1 LTQWPHPFINLWNTV
16 NFTVHFAHL
25 SNAQDHQM
33 TDFAD
38 QKSTASAWF
47 RELRDQIVAAFE
59 GLENDHT
66 SGPMSDAPIGT
77 FEVSE
82 TKRSADDGSDAGG
95 GLMSVMRG
103 GRVFEKVGVNI
114 STVYGTLGERAQNAM
129 MARKGLAGMKDDPRF
144 WASGISLVAHM
155 QNPHAPAVHM
165 NTRMFWTPH
174 AWWFGGGSDLNPC
187 IEYSED
193 TTHFHNTQ
201 KTHLDPHGADLYP
214 KLKDWADEYFYVP
227 HRGRARGVGGI
238 FMDDHCTGDWEQD
251 LALTQ
256 DIGRA
261 FLPAY
266 LPLVENRI
274 KQNWTDADKDQQ
286 LVHRGLYAEYNLVY
300 DRGTKFGLETG
311 HDANAVL
318 MSLPPLAKWH

>member
-1 LTQWPHPFINLWNTV
+1 MTEQFDTQK
-16 NFTVHFAHL
+16 AR
-25 SNAQDHQM
+25 A
-33 TDFAD
+33 AG
-38 QKSTASAWF
+38 WF
-47 RELRDQIVAAFE
+47 RQLRDDIVAAFE
-59 GLENDHT
+59 ALEASHGA
-66 SGPMSDAPIGT
+66 GPMSDDEPGA
-77 FEVSE
+77 FEVIE
-82 TKRSADDGSDAGG
+82 TKRTSEDGSDAGG

-114 STVYGTLGERAQNAM
+114 STVYGTLGERAQMAM
-129 MARKGLAGMKDDPRF
+129 AARKGIPGMKDDPRF

-155 QNPHAPAVHM
+155 QNPHCPAVHM

-187 IEYSED
+187 IEYADD
-193 TTHFHNTQ
+193 TAHFHATQ
-201 KTHLDPHGADLYP
+201 KAHLDPHGADHYP
-214 KLKDWADEYFYVP
+214 KLKAWADEYFYIP
-227 HRGRARGVGGI
+227 HRNRARGVGGI
-238 FMDDHCTGDWEQD
+238 FMDDLCTGDWQKD
-251 LALTQ
+251 FTLTQ

-266 LPLVENRI
+266 VPLVEKRRV
-274 KQNWTDADKDQQ
+274 QPWDADHKDRQ